1 MPDTV
6 GSSWCRLTIIIVMVS
21 DFHQLW
27 MLIKEICAYY
37 VGYSQITYKAGSAL
51 FVLYLPHKT
60 QPLYSQE

>member
-1 MPDTV
+1 
-6 GSSWCRLTIIIVMVS
+6 MVS

-37 VGYSQITYKAGSAL
+37 VGYSQIIYKAGSAL